1 MKQRGRKSAA
11 ALAVV
16 AVDGKPNRLQPPD
29 HLSPDERRRFVDL
42 VSACDPEHFRA
53 SDLPLVCRFVEADA
67 LAEQAARELRTNGA
81 VSDGRASPWLVVQE
95 KAVRALTALA
105 LRLRLSP
112 QSRTDPK
119 TLARQQL
126 RQGPA
131 PWDWAP
137 R

>member
-11 ALAVV
+11 ELAVV
-16 AVDGKPNRLQPPD
+16 AVGGKPNRLQPPD
-29 HLSPDERRRFVDL
+29 HLSPDEQRRFVDL

-119 TLARQQL
+119 TLTRQQL

-131 PWDWAP
+131 PWDWDP
-137 R
+137 